1 MVARIYWAGDST
13 VKDNDF
19 TTFPQSGIGQG
30 MRLFVK
36 KEIEIKNYAENGR
49 STTSFINE
57 SRLARIYNEISAGD
71 FLFIQFGHNDQKKE
85 DPSRFADAWGD
96 YQVNLEKF
104 VNVARN
110 KNANP
115 VFITPLTRRIFLD
128 EIHLEKHTH
137 GDYPLSMLET
147 GKRLDVPVIKLFS
160 MSKKFIE
167 KKGDKESRKYFMHL
181 KPDVYPNYIEG
192 LSNDNTHLQYE
203 GAVVFAYMIGIGLR
217 NLGGIYKELLLKPE
231 ELEDVYIAGEL

>member
-115 VFITPLTRRIFLD
+115 VFIT
-128 EIHLEKHTH
+128 
-137 GDYPLSMLET
+137 
-147 GKRLDVPVIKLFS
+147 
-160 MSKKFIE
+160 
-167 KKGDKESRKYFMHL
+167 
-181 KPDVYPNYIEG
+181 
-192 LSNDNTHLQYE
+192 
-203 GAVVFAYMIGIGLR
+203 
-217 NLGGIYKELLLKPE
+217 
-231 ELEDVYIAGEL
+231 